1 MNYFEFYKI
10 PVSFSV
16 DAEAL
21 RKRFYALSKEYH
33 PDFYTLESEEKQAEI
48 LRLSTLNN
56 EAYEILRDSDRR
68 MKYVLTLRE
77 ALGEEGSNKLPPDF
91 LMEMMDLNE
100 GLMELE
106 FDPDPTAVAN
116 IREQLEKKEAD
127 LQQEVTP
134 LLDRFDV
141 DPTTNEG
148 LDGVEDYYLKKR
160 YLLRIRENLGKFA
173 V

>member
-1 MNYFEFYKI
+1 MNYFEFYEI
-10 PVSFSV
+10 PVSFAV

-21 RKRFYALSKEYH
+21 QKRFYALSKEFH

-56 EAYEILRDSDRR
+56 EAYETLRNPDRR

-91 LMEMMDLNE
+91 LMEMMNLNE

-116 IREQLEKKEAD
+116 IREQLEKKEAA
-127 LQQEVTP
+127 LQEEVTP
-134 LLDRFDV
+134 LLDRFDAN
-141 DPTTNEG
+141 PATNEG
-148 LDGVEDYYLKKR
+148 LDGVVDYYLKKR
-160 YLLRIRENLGKFA
+160 YLLRIRENLGKF
-173 V
+173 VP

>member
-1 MNYFEFYKI
+1 MNYFEFYEI
-10 PVSFSV
+10 PVSFAV
-16 DAEAL
+16 DVEAL
-21 RKRFYALSKEYH
+21 QKRFYALSKEFH

-56 EAYEILRDSDRR
+56 EAYETLRNPDRR

-91 LMEMMDLNE
+91 LMEMMNLNE

-116 IREQLEKKEAD
+116 IREQLEKKEAA
-127 LQQEVTP
+127 LQEEVTP
-134 LLDRFDV
+134 LLDRFDAN
-141 DPTTNEG
+141 PATNEG
-148 LDGVEDYYLKKR
+148 LDGVVDYYLKKR
-160 YLLRIRENLGKFA
+160 YLLRIRENLGKF
-173 V
+173 VP

>member
-134 LLDRFDV
+134 LLNRFDA

-148 LDGVEDYYLKKR
+148 LDGVVDYYLKKR

>member
-10 PVSFSV
+10 PMSFSV

-21 RKRFYALSKEYH
+21 QKRFYALSKEYH
-33 PDFYTLESEEKQAEI
+33 PDFYTLESEEKQAEV

-56 EAYEILRDSDRR
+56 EAYQTLRDEDLR

-91 LMEMMDLNE
+91 LMEMMEMNE

-106 FDPDPTAVAN
+106 FDPDPTALAN
-116 IREQLEKKEAD
+116 LREQLEKKEVE
-127 LQQEVTP
+127 LREQVTP
-134 LLDRFDV
+134 IIDKFDA
-141 DPTTNEG
+141 DPTMTEG
-148 LDGVEDYYLKKR
+148 LDRVVDYYLKKR
-160 YLLRIRENLGKFA
+160 YLLRIKENLGKFA
-173 V
+173 I